1 MSKVNILWA
10 SMFGT
15 AEDVANDVFDSTS
28 KELGDNIQIS
38 EMNEVDID
46 SFKDMKNVIFICSTT
61 GQGDIPTNGEEF
73 YNSLSTSDLDLSNM
87 NYGVC
92 GLGDS
97 SHTYFC
103 GGPKKIEKRMEELG
117 ANKIVE
123 TFTCDGD
130 DEGAREYS
138 IDTIKKLIGN

>member
-15 AEDVANDVFDSTS
+15 AEDVANDVFESTS
-28 KELGDNIQIS
+28 KELGAEIEIN
-38 EMNEVDID
+38 EMNDVSID
-46 SFKDMKNVIFICSTT
+46 SFKEMKNVIFISSTT
-61 GQGDIPTNGEEF
+61 GQGDVPHNGDEF
-73 YNSLSTSDLDLSNM
+73 YNNLSQADVDLSDM

-97 SHTYFC
+97 SHRHFC
-103 GGPKKIEKRMEELG
+103 GGPKKIDQRMAELG
-117 ANKIVE
+117 AKKVAE
-123 TFTCDGD
+123 TLTCDGD
-130 DEGAREYS
+130 DTGAREYS

>member
-15 AEDVANDVFDSTS
+15 AEDVANDVYESTKDS
-28 KELGDNIQIS
+28 LGVEVEIN

-46 SFKDMKNVIFICSTT
+46 SFKDMENVMFISSTT
-61 GQGDIPTNGEEF
+61 GQGDVPSNGEAF
-73 YNSLSTSDLDLSNM
+73 FDKLSEADIDLSKTK
-87 NYGVC
+87 YGIC
-92 GLGDS
+92 ALGDS

-103 GGPKKIEKRMEELG
+103 GAGKKIDKRMTELG
-117 ANKIVE
+117 ASSIAE
-123 TFTCDGD
+123 RHECDGD

-138 IDTIKKLIGN
+138 VSTIKKLIG

>member
-1 MSKVNILWA
+1 MDKINILWA

-28 KELGDNIQIS
+28 NKLSANIEIN
-38 EMNEVDID
+38 EMNDIDMD
-46 SFKDMKNVIFICSTT
+46 SFKSMKNVIFISSTT
-61 GQGDIPTNGEEF
+61 GQGDIPSNGEEF
-73 YNSLSTSDLDLSNM
+73 FDNLSSSDIDLSNI
-87 NYGVC
+87 NYGIC
-92 GLGDS
+92 ALGDS

-103 GGPKKIEKRMEELG
+103 GGPKKIDKRMEELG
-117 ANKIVE
+117 ANKIAE
-123 TFTCDGD
+123 THTCDGD

>member
-15 AEDVANDVFDSTS
+15 AEDVANDVYESMKDS
-28 KELGDNIQIS
+28 LGVDVEIN

-46 SFKDMKNVIFICSTT
+46 AFKDMENIMFISSTT
-61 GQGDIPTNGEEF
+61 GQGDVPSNGEAF
-73 YNSLSTSDLDLSNM
+73 FDKLSEADIDLSKTK
-87 NYGVC
+87 YGIC
-92 GLGDS
+92 ALGDS

-103 GGPKKIEKRMEELG
+103 GAGKKIDKRMTELG
-117 ANKIVE
+117 ANSVAE
-123 TFTCDGD
+123 RHECDGD

-138 IDTIKKLIGN
+138 VSTIKKLIG